1 MMQNDA
7 KCILQVYWNRLQS
20 TAIYW
25 YLHKS
30 IVVRRYTV
38 RQVKFKGPGPKLAT
52 TDCCCLEK
60 DKELVGS
67 HLDLMASETELRRTH
82 HALKLKE
89 EDLKASL
96 KTLHIS
102 IACISEHL
110 FASLCTSLL
119 CVYFNL
125 STFFFVKCA
134 VNSEVFCLRLFPGPF
149 NWVRFHIA
157 VMTGR

>member
-1 MMQNDA
+1 M
-7 KCILQVYWNRLQS
+7 
-20 TAIYW
+20 
-25 YLHKS
+25 
-30 IVVRRYTV
+30 

-110 FASLCTSLL
+110 FAPLCSVFISTS
-119 CVYFNL
+119 VHFSSSN
-125 STFFFVKCA
+125 VQ
-134 VNSEVFCLRLFPGPF
+134 
-149 NWVRFHIA
+149 
-157 VMTGR
+157 